1 MKTERKLTLLGARA
15 KGKWRARFLLG
26 GDENILELNSGDD
39 YTTLKIY

>member
-26 GDENILELNSGDD
+26 GDENILELNSGGGRA
-39 YTTLKIY
+39 TL